1 MTEGTTQDRG
11 VIYMA
16 AHHPGYVAEAA
27 ASAESLCRIHPNL
40 PVTLFTDLPGDFEVS
55 PGPFTSVVR
64 RRWCE
69 GERGC
74 RGGRICKLGA
84 MADSPYERTL
94 FVDTDTRIRQPI
106 DYIFDVLDEVE
117 IAITEAIISF
127 SRDQWKSR
135 MYNSGVIAFR
145 RTDQVWRML
154 ADWKLTLCYH
164 HELMVAGPSSVPAY
178 FGHIADVPM
187 RQRLLKFDQIA
198 LVQHFSPEYNP
209 YELRVKVL
217 DQSWNHRGPWS
228 GQGDPPKIHHS
239 NEYKVEP
246 GIPW

>member
-11 VIYMA
+11 VIYVA
-16 AHHPGYVAEAA
+16 AHRPSCVAEAV
-27 ASAESLCRIHPNL
+27 ASAESLRRIHPNL
-40 PVTLFTDLPGDFEVS
+40 PVTLFTDLPGDLEVS

-69 GERGC
+69 AEHGC
-74 RGGRICKLGA
+74 RGGRICKLSA
-84 MADSPYERTL
+84 LADSPYERTV

-106 DYIFDVLDEVE
+106 DSLFGLLDEVE
-117 IAITEAIISF
+117 IAITEATVSF
-127 SRDQWKSR
+127 SRNQWKSR

-145 RTDQVWRML
+145 RTDQVRRML

-164 HELMVAGPSSVPAY
+164 MELMAAGPSSVPAY
-178 FGHIADVPM
+178 FGHIDDIPM
-187 RQRLLKFDQIA
+187 RHRLLKFDQIA

-209 YELRVKVL
+209 YELRVKIL
-217 DQSWNHRGPWS
+217 DHSWNHRGVWR

-246 GIPW
+246 HVPW